1 MQIAVTGIVNKTINV
16 MIGLIINDMIMPQP
30 KMMLSN
36 IKNSNMVIINS
47 NVQYSSRRLLLMLFF
62 KLQDI
67 DYLLI

>member
-1 MQIAVTGIVNKTINV
+1 MQIAIANIANKTSNV

-47 NVQYSSRRLLLMLFF
+47 NAHVAVTYF
-62 KLQDI
+62 I
-67 DYLLI
+67 D